1 MVETMPVQF
10 RYSRLAKITQ
20 LINSNLELKAV
31 LEHVV
36 TAISEEVIQCNSV
49 GIYWPQEDGT
59 FRGYVGKPNHI
70 NGITLDQM
78 VVDPQYDRLAAEI
91 INSKRSIYIP
101 DTSIDSRP
109 DPRPVEL
116 FQIKSILGLP
126 IAYEDE
132 LFGLVFLFD
141 YGTPMDLTQEEIESV
156 EAYVNMAAVAI
167 RNSYL
172 FNRKQALLAEKQ
184 LLLDATR
191 ELARCSTTEEV
202 LATSFRCLG
211 QAVDNINIGVHLNDA
226 IGKRFR
232 PAKLNAASDWS
243 EQDWKRVHGKIQLNY
258 EKDLLFQEVIQTKQ
272 AILIPDV
279 EQDPRP
285 NHEACRNFGIKGI
298 FMIPLVAT
306 GEVLG
311 TMAVV
316 SLHEV
321 RAYTETEM
329 QLAQSIVDATATAL
343 ANVIRME
350 QLELIVRARTAELR
364 ERNGMLEQVVE
375 ELKSLDQMKND
386 FIASVS
392 HELRTPITTVKG
404 SVELLKMGVLGPLH
418 PEQQELVDMADQ
430 GISRLLLRV
439 NDMLDVS
446 KIQSGYF
453 TIRRVE
459 TDYAELINRTMEIAT
474 PLFTKKGQ
482 TLSRNVSP
490 VPRLP
495 IDPERIEQVVL
506 NLLTNASK
514 FTPDNGNISIQVED
528 TEKGVLTCIEDTGIG
543 IPADSLEKIFDRF
556 YQVEHSSGH
565 QHSGTG
571 LGLSIAK
578 QIIELHGGELWA
590 ESELNRGSRFYFLL
604 PHA

>member
-1 MVETMPVQF
+1 MPTQF

-20 LINSNLELKAV
+20 LINSNLELRAV

-36 TAISEEVIQCNSV
+36 TAISEEIIQCNSV

-78 VVDPQYDRLAAEI
+78 VVDPNTDLLAAEI
-91 INSKRSIYIP
+91 VNSKRSIYIP
-101 DTSIDSRP
+101 DTSVDSRP

-116 FQIKSILGLP
+116 FQIKSMLGLP
-126 IAYEDE
+126 IAHEDE

-141 YGTPMDLTQEEIESV
+141 YGIPMNLTLEEIESV

-167 RNSYL
+167 RNANL

-191 ELARCSTTEEV
+191 ELAHCSTTKEV
-202 LATSFRCLG
+202 LATCFHYLG
-211 QAVDNINIGVHLNDA
+211 QALNNINIGVHLNDA
-226 IGKRFR
+226 IGKKFR
-232 PAKLNAASDWS
+232 PARLNHDSDWS
-243 EQDWKRVHGKIQLNY
+243 EQDWKRVHQQIQLDY
-258 EKDLLFQEVIQTKQ
+258 DQDLLFQEVIRTKQ
-272 AILIPDV
+272 PILVPDV
-279 EQDPRP
+279 DKDPRP
-285 NHEACRNFGIKGI
+285 NHEACRRFGIKGV
-298 FMIPLVAT
+298 FMLPLVAT

-316 SLHEV
+316 SLNEV
-321 RAYTETEM
+321 RTYTETEM

-364 ERNGMLEQVVE
+364 ERNGMLEQVVQ
-375 ELKSLDQMKND
+375 ELKSLDLMKND

-392 HELRTPITTVKG
+392 HELRTPITAIKG
-404 SVELLKMGVLGPLH
+404 SVELLKMGILGTLNV
-418 PEQQELVDMADQ
+418 EQQELVDMADQ
-430 GISRLLLRV
+430 GIARLLHRI

-446 KIQSGYF
+446 KIQSGNF
-453 TIRRVE
+453 TIRKVE
-459 TDYAELINRTMEIAT
+459 IDYEDLISRTIEIAT

-482 TLSRNVSP
+482 SLTKVIHP
-490 VPRLP
+490 VPRLQ
-495 IDPERIEQVVL
+495 IDPERVEQVLL

-514 FTPDNGNISIQVED
+514 FTPDNGSITIHVED
-528 TEKGVLTCIEDTGIG
+528 TEEGVLTCIEDTGIG
-543 IPADSLEKIFDRF
+543 IPSDSLEKIFDRF
-556 YQVEHSSGH
+556 YQVKKSEHDLY
-565 QHSGTG
+565 SGTG
-571 LGLSIAK
+571 LGLSIAR
-578 QIIELHGGELWA
+578 QIIEMHGGELWA
-590 ESELNRGSRFYFLL
+590 ESELDKGSQFYFLL